1 MCGIVGIFNYSK
13 KEKINQN
20 LLIKM
25 RDTMI
30 HRGPD
35 DFVSGYLLTDLQ
47 GWATEDYQL

>member
-13 KEKINQN
+13 KEKINEN

-25 RDTMI
+25 RDIMI

-35 DFVSGYLLTDLQ
+35 DYGLWISPDGFTGIKQY
-47 GWATEDYQL
+47 